1 MRSVRVKILCIACM
15 VALLVLC
22 TACSGAATKKDLSS
36 LQSEVNRLTL
46 SNYDLT
52 QRVAALEAIVNT
64 PVATATPIPTVDLDS
79 ITPVPTSTPGPATYG
94 LSADEICSQM
104 MKNGMPI
111 SGFIKYT
118 MATDP
123 ERVMGTE
130 MGYISR
136 SDFLDKTASSNIRG
150 AVEVF
155 KSGNDAMARETELNA
170 RFLDGTR
177 DFEIIFR
184 YDNVILRLP
193 SPPFTDEQCISYED
207 ALRKVLSDYR

>member
-1 MRSVRVKILCIACM
+1 MRSVRIKVLCIACI

-36 LQSEVNRLTL
+36 LQSEVDRLTL

-52 QRVAALEAIVNT
+52 QRVAALEAAVNI
-64 PVATATPIPTVDLDS
+64 PAATASPIPTVDLDS
-79 ITPVPTSTPGPATYG
+79 ITPVPSSTPGPATYG
-94 LSADEICSQM
+94 LSADEICSKM

-118 MATDP
+118 MANDP
-123 ERVMGTE
+123 ERVMGTDN
-130 MGYISR
+130 GYISR
-136 SDFLDKTASSNIRG
+136 SDFQDKNVPSVRG

-155 KSGNDAMARETELNA
+155 KSGNDAMARQTEVNA
-170 RFLDGTR
+170 RIEDGDR
-177 DFEIIFR
+177 DPELIYR

-193 SPPFTDEQCISYED
+193 SPFTEDQGLQYED